1 MGMDAP
7 EAAELDHVEVA
18 FLQGWFAARKIGD
31 EPTEAEMAEAIGDLE
46 SWLAAP
52 AGTRGP

>member
-1 MGMDAP
+1 MDAP
-7 EAAELDHVEVA
+7 DAAELDDVEVA

-46 SWLAAP
+46 SWQAAP
-52 AGTRGP
+52 AGFRGP